1 MYTKSKT
8 NNNND
13 IYVKDHFWPEHAA
26 LLGQGKWLKLVIWD
40 PAIKLLT
47 LWANISPTN
56 HD

>member
-1 MYTKSKT
+1 MYKKSKT

-47 LWANISPTN
+47 LWANISPTI